1 MASTV
6 WKGYISFGLVSVP
19 VRLYAAAREQ
29 HVSFNQIHEPC
40 GSRIKQQTFCP
51 VCDRVVERNE
61 LVKGYQVDRD
71 AYVLVTGDELKTL
84 EANSSEA
91 MEIAQFVSLSEV
103 DPIYF
108 EASYYSA
115 PEDPGK
121 RAYGLLLQAMEKLN
135 VAAIAKVTLHSREQI
150 VLMRPYH
157 QGIVLHTL
165 YFPAEVREISEYG
178 KADNMT
184 LQKPE
189 MDLAEQFI
197 RQLTAK
203 FEPEQYKDEY
213 AGPRAGID
221 RNQACRAGSR
231 GAAGK
236 AKAGSGHRPDGS
248 SQEEH
253 RRARRPS
260 RSSDPGRGTQEE
272 GSKISPSG
280 RRQTSSPQ
288 QDGLVSIPS
297 ALPANAK
304 TKVPLSRSV
313 FRTPA
318 IGGPRSVS
326 VSGTNVLSFQVQGL
340 TY

>member
-40 GSRIKQQTFCP
+40 GSRIKQQTVCP
-51 VCDRVVERNE
+51 ACDRVVERNE

-71 AYVLVTGDELKTL
+71 SYVLVSGEELKTL
-84 EANSSEA
+84 EADSSEA
-91 MEIAQFVSLSEV
+91 MEIAQFVSLDEV

-135 VAAIAKVTLHSREQI
+135 VAAIAKVTLHQREQI

-165 YFPAEVREISEYG
+165 YFPAEVREIAEYG
-178 KADNMT
+178 KTETMN

-203 FEPEQYKDEY
+203 FEAEQYKDEY
-213 AGPRAGID
+213 QQRVLDLIETKRAGQVITGQPSKPKLAPVID
-221 RNQACRAGSR
+221 LMEALKKSIAERG
-231 GAAGK
+231 GAAASPSLVEAKK
-236 AKAGSGHRPDGS
+236 APKSAPAADAKP
-248 SQEEH
+248 
-253 RRARRPS
+253 ARR
-260 RSSDPGRGTQEE
+260 R
-272 GSKISPSG
+272 
-280 RRQTSSPQ
+280 
-288 QDGLVSIPS
+288 
-297 ALPANAK
+297 K
-304 TKVPLSRSV
+304 T
-313 FRTPA
+313 
-318 IGGPRSVS
+318 G
-326 VSGTNVLSFQVQGL
+326 
-340 TY
+340 

>member
-51 VCDRVVERNE
+51 VCERVVERNE

-71 AYVLVTGDELKTL
+71 SYVLVSGDELKTL
-84 EANSSEA
+84 EADSSEA

-135 VAAIAKVTLHSREQI
+135 VAAIAKVTLHQREQI

-157 QGIVLHTL
+157 RGIVLHTL
-165 YFPAEVREISEYG
+165 YFPAEVREIAEYG
-178 KADNMT
+178 KTDSMN

-189 MDLAEQFI
+189 IDLAEQFI
-197 RQLTAK
+197 RQLTAQ

-213 AGPRAGID
+213 QQRVLDLIDTKRAGQVVAGQPHKPRLAPVID
-221 RNQACRAGSR
+221 LMEALKKSIA
-231 GAAGK
+231 
-236 AKAGSGHRPDGS
+236 
-248 SQEEH
+248 E
-253 RRARRPS
+253 
-260 RSSDPGRGTQEE
+260 RGTTAAPTLVEADKKKAPK
-272 GSKISPSG
+272 SAPAADAKPT
-280 RRQTSSPQ
+280 RRR
-288 QDGLVSIPS
+288 
-297 ALPANAK
+297 K
-304 TKVPLSRSV
+304 T
-313 FRTPA
+313 
-318 IGGPRSVS
+318 G
-326 VSGTNVLSFQVQGL
+326 
-340 TY
+340 

>member
-19 VRLYAAAREQ
+19 VRLYAAARAE

-40 GSRIKQQTFCP
+40 GSRIKQQTVCS

-71 AYVLVTGDELKTL
+71 AYVLVSGDELKTL
-84 EANSSEA
+84 EADSSEA

-108 EASYYSA
+108 ESSFYSA
-115 PEDPGK
+115 PEDPGR

-135 VAAIAKVTLHSREQI
+135 VAAIAKVTLHQREQI

-157 QGIVLHTL
+157 QGIILHTL
-165 YFPAEVREISEYG
+165 YFPAEVREIGEYG
-178 KADNMT
+178 KTENMT

-189 MDLAEQFI
+189 IDLAEQFI

-213 AGPRAGID
+213 QQRVLDMIETKRAGQVVAGQPLKPKLAPVID
-221 RNQACRAGSR
+221 LMEALKKSIAERGSAAAAAPALVEPSKKKAPKSAPAAEAKPAR
-231 GAAGK
+231 G
-236 AKAGSGHRPDGS
+236 R
-248 SQEEH
+248 
-253 RRARRPS
+253 
-260 RSSDPGRGTQEE
+260 
-272 GSKISPSG
+272 
-280 RRQTSSPQ
+280 
-288 QDGLVSIPS
+288 
-297 ALPANAK
+297 K
-304 TKVPLSRSV
+304 T
-313 FRTPA
+313 
-318 IGGPRSVS
+318 G
-326 VSGTNVLSFQVQGL
+326 
-340 TY
+340 

>member
-51 VCDRVVERNE
+51 VCERVVERNE

-71 AYVLVTGDELKTL
+71 SYVLVSGEELKTL
-84 EANSSEA
+84 EADSSEA
-91 MEIAQFVSLSEV
+91 MEIAQFVSLNEV

-135 VAAIAKVTLHSREQI
+135 VAAIAKVTLHQREQI

-165 YFPAEVREISEYG
+165 YFPAEVREIAEYG
-178 KADNMT
+178 KTDAMN

-197 RQLTAK
+197 RQLTAQ

-213 AGPRAGID
+213 QQRVLDLIETKRAGQVVAGQPHKPKLAPVID
-221 RNQACRAGSR
+221 LMEALKKSIAER
-231 GAAGK
+231 GATAAPTLVEPDKKK
-236 AKAGSGHRPDGS
+236 APKSAPAADAKPT
-248 SQEEH
+248 
-253 RRARRPS
+253 RRR
-260 RSSDPGRGTQEE
+260 
-272 GSKISPSG
+272 
-280 RRQTSSPQ
+280 
-288 QDGLVSIPS
+288 
-297 ALPANAK
+297 K
-304 TKVPLSRSV
+304 T
-313 FRTPA
+313 
-318 IGGPRSVS
+318 G
-326 VSGTNVLSFQVQGL
+326 
-340 TY
+340 

>member
-19 VRLYAAAREQ
+19 VRLYAAARAE

-40 GSRIKQQTFCP
+40 GSRIKQQTVCP

-71 AYVLVTGDELKTL
+71 AYVLVSGDELKTL
-84 EANSSEA
+84 EADSSEA

-108 EASYYSA
+108 ESSFYSA
-115 PEDPGK
+115 PEDPGR

-135 VAAIAKVTLHSREQI
+135 VAAIAKVTLHQREQI

-157 QGIVLHTL
+157 QGIILHTL
-165 YFPAEVREISEYG
+165 YFPAEVREIGEYG
-178 KADNMT
+178 KTENMT

-189 MDLAEQFI
+189 IDLAEQFI

-213 AGPRAGID
+213 QQRVLDMIETKRAG
-221 RNQACRAGSR
+221 QVVAGQPQ
-231 GAAGK
+231 K
-236 AKAGSGHRPDGS
+236 AKLAPVIDLMEALKKSIAERSAPAAAASGAPELVEPSRKKAPNSAPATDS
-248 SQEEH
+248 KP
-253 RRARRPS
+253 ARR
-260 RSSDPGRGTQEE
+260 R
-272 GSKISPSG
+272 
-280 RRQTSSPQ
+280 
-288 QDGLVSIPS
+288 
-297 ALPANAK
+297 K
-304 TKVPLSRSV
+304 T
-313 FRTPA
+313 
-318 IGGPRSVS
+318 G
-326 VSGTNVLSFQVQGL
+326 
-340 TY
+340 

>member
-19 VRLYAAAREQ
+19 VRLYAAARAE

-40 GSRIKQQTFCP
+40 GSRIKQQTVCP
-51 VCDRVVERNE
+51 VCDKVVERNE

-84 EANSSEA
+84 EADSSEA

-108 EASYYSA
+108 ESSFYSA
-115 PEDPGK
+115 PEDPGR

-135 VAAIAKVTLHSREQI
+135 VAAIAKVTLHQREQI

-157 QGIVLHTL
+157 QGIILHTL

-178 KADNMT
+178 KTENMT

-189 MDLAEQFI
+189 IDLAEQFI

-213 AGPRAGID
+213 QQRVLDMIETKRAGQVVAGQPLKPKLAPVID
-221 RNQACRAGSR
+221 LMEALKKSIADRGSAAAAAPASAPALVEPSKKKAPKSAPAAEAKPAR
-231 GAAGK
+231 G
-236 AKAGSGHRPDGS
+236 R
-248 SQEEH
+248 
-253 RRARRPS
+253 
-260 RSSDPGRGTQEE
+260 
-272 GSKISPSG
+272 
-280 RRQTSSPQ
+280 
-288 QDGLVSIPS
+288 
-297 ALPANAK
+297 K
-304 TKVPLSRSV
+304 T
-313 FRTPA
+313 
-318 IGGPRSVS
+318 G
-326 VSGTNVLSFQVQGL
+326 
-340 TY
+340 

>member
-19 VRLYAAAREQ
+19 VRLYAAARAE

-40 GSRIKQQTFCP
+40 GSRIKQQTVCP

-71 AYVLVTGDELKTL
+71 AYVLVSGDELKTL
-84 EANSSEA
+84 EADSSEA

-108 EASYYSA
+108 ESSFYSA
-115 PEDPGK
+115 PEDPGR

-135 VAAIAKVTLHSREQI
+135 VAAIAKVTLHQREQI

-157 QGIVLHTL
+157 QGIILHTL

-178 KADNMT
+178 KTENMT

-213 AGPRAGID
+213 QQRVLDMIETKRAGQVVAGQPQKPKLAPVID
-221 RNQACRAGSR
+221 LMEALKKSIAERGT
-231 GAAGK
+231 GAAAAAPASAPALVEPSKKK
-236 AKAGSGHRPDGS
+236 APKSAPAA
-248 SQEEH
+248 EAKP
-253 RRARRPS
+253 AR
-260 RSSDPGRGTQEE
+260 GR
-272 GSKISPSG
+272 
-280 RRQTSSPQ
+280 
-288 QDGLVSIPS
+288 
-297 ALPANAK
+297 K
-304 TKVPLSRSV
+304 T
-313 FRTPA
+313 
-318 IGGPRSVS
+318 G
-326 VSGTNVLSFQVQGL
+326 
-340 TY
+340 

>member
-51 VCDRVVERNE
+51 VCERVVERNE

-71 AYVLVTGDELKTL
+71 SYVLVNGEELKTL
-84 EANSSEA
+84 EADSSEA
-91 MEIAQFVSLSEV
+91 MEIAQFVSLDKV

-135 VAAIAKVTLHSREQI
+135 VAAIAKVTLHQREQI

-165 YFPAEVREISEYG
+165 YFPAEVREVAEYG
-178 KADNMT
+178 KTGT
-184 LQKPE
+184 LNLQEPE

-197 RQLTAK
+197 RQLTAQ

-213 AGPRAGID
+213 QQRVLELIETKRAGLVVAGQPHKPKLAPVID
-221 RNQACRAGSR
+221 LMEALKKSIAER
-231 GAAGK
+231 GALAATPTLVEADKKK
-236 AKAGSGHRPDGS
+236 APKSAPAED
-248 SQEEH
+248 
-253 RRARRPS
+253 AKPS
-260 RSSDPGRGTQEE
+260 R
-272 GSKISPSG
+272 
-280 RRQTSSPQ
+280 RR
-288 QDGLVSIPS
+288 
-297 ALPANAK
+297 K
-304 TKVPLSRSV
+304 T
-313 FRTPA
+313 
-318 IGGPRSVS
+318 G
-326 VSGTNVLSFQVQGL
+326 
-340 TY
+340 

>member
-1 MASTV
+1 
-6 WKGYISFGLVSVP
+6 VSVP

-40 GSRIKQQTFCP
+40 GSRIKQQTVCP
-51 VCDRVVERNE
+51 VCERVVERNE

-71 AYVLVTGDELKTL
+71 SYVLVSGEELKTL
-84 EANSSEA
+84 EADSSEA
-91 MEIAQFVSLSEV
+91 MEIAQFVSLNEV

-135 VAAIAKVTLHSREQI
+135 VAAIAKVTLHQREQI

-165 YFPAEVREISEYG
+165 YFPAEVREIAEYG
-178 KADNMT
+178 KTDAMN

-197 RQLTAK
+197 RQLTAQ

-213 AGPRAGID
+213 QQRVLDLIETKRAGQVVAGQPHKPKLAPVID
-221 RNQACRAGSR
+221 LMEALKKSIAER
-231 GAAGK
+231 GATAAPTLVEPDKKK
-236 AKAGSGHRPDGS
+236 APKSAPAADAKPT
-248 SQEEH
+248 
-253 RRARRPS
+253 RRR
-260 RSSDPGRGTQEE
+260 
-272 GSKISPSG
+272 
-280 RRQTSSPQ
+280 
-288 QDGLVSIPS
+288 
-297 ALPANAK
+297 K
-304 TKVPLSRSV
+304 T
-313 FRTPA
+313 
-318 IGGPRSVS
+318 G
-326 VSGTNVLSFQVQGL
+326 
-340 TY
+340 

>member
-19 VRLYAAAREQ
+19 VRLYAAARAE

-40 GSRIKQQTFCP
+40 GSRIKQQTVCP

-71 AYVLVTGDELKTL
+71 AYVLVSGDELKTL
-84 EANSSEA
+84 EADSSEA

-108 EASYYSA
+108 ESSFYSA
-115 PEDPGK
+115 PEDPGR

-135 VAAIAKVTLHSREQI
+135 VAAIAKVTLHQREQI

-157 QGIVLHTL
+157 KGIILHTL

-178 KADNMT
+178 KTENMT

-189 MDLAEQFI
+189 IDLAEQFI
-197 RQLTAK
+197 TQLTAK

-213 AGPRAGID
+213 QQRVLDMIETKRAGQVVAGQPHKPKLAPVID
-221 RNQACRAGSR
+221 LMEALKKSIAER
-231 GAAGK
+231 GTTAAAPSLVEPSEKK
-236 AKAGSGHRPDGS
+236 APKSAPAADSKP
-248 SQEEH
+248 
-253 RRARRPS
+253 ARR
-260 RSSDPGRGTQEE
+260 R
-272 GSKISPSG
+272 
-280 RRQTSSPQ
+280 
-288 QDGLVSIPS
+288 
-297 ALPANAK
+297 K
-304 TKVPLSRSV
+304 T
-313 FRTPA
+313 
-318 IGGPRSVS
+318 G
-326 VSGTNVLSFQVQGL
+326 
-340 TY
+340 

>member
-19 VRLYAAAREQ
+19 VRLYAAARAE

-40 GSRIKQQTFCP
+40 GSRIKQQTVCP

-71 AYVLVTGDELKTL
+71 AYVLVSGDELKTL
-84 EANSSEA
+84 EADSSEA

-108 EASYYSA
+108 ESSFYSA
-115 PEDPGK
+115 PEDPGR

-135 VAAIAKVTLHSREQI
+135 VAAIAKVTLHQREQI

-157 QGIVLHTL
+157 QGIILHTL

-178 KADNMT
+178 KTENMT

-189 MDLAEQFI
+189 IDLAEQFI

-213 AGPRAGID
+213 QQRVLDMIETKRAGQVVAGQPLKPKLAPVID
-221 RNQACRAGSR
+221 LMEALKKSIAERGS
-231 GAAGK
+231 GAAAAPASAPALVEPSKKK
-236 AKAGSGHRPDGS
+236 APKSAPAA
-248 SQEEH
+248 EAKP
-253 RRARRPS
+253 AR
-260 RSSDPGRGTQEE
+260 GR
-272 GSKISPSG
+272 
-280 RRQTSSPQ
+280 
-288 QDGLVSIPS
+288 
-297 ALPANAK
+297 K
-304 TKVPLSRSV
+304 T
-313 FRTPA
+313 
-318 IGGPRSVS
+318 G
-326 VSGTNVLSFQVQGL
+326 
-340 TY
+340 